1 MTMTGIIRRSNPPG
15 LTTKRSHIYAQTVR
29 VERPSAIVFVSGQV
43 ARDEDAKTVGIA
55 DIAKQAEQVLKN
67 LQRALAA
74 EGAELV
80 DVVKVTVYTTDLRYA
95 PEIDK
100 VRQRFFKDRLPA
112 STLVEVGKLAHPDYL
127 IEIEAIAAIP

>member
-1 MTMTGIIRRSNPPG
+1 MTGIIRRSNPPG